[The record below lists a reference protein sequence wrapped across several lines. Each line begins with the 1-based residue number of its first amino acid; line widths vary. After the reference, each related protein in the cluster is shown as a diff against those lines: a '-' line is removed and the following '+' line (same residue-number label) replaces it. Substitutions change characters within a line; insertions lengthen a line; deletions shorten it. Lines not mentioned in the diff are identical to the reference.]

1 MGIAAVSH
9 IGGDVH
15 VVDEGQGHLFQM
27 TDGLVPT
34 ALAQILGAYHLV
46 EVLIIVAYALGQPLV
61 EGRLLA
67 ALLRI
72 GEVSL

>member
-1 MGIAAVSH
+1 
-9 IGGDVH
+9 
-15 VVDEGQGHLFQM
+15 M

-34 ALAQILGAYHLV
+34 ALAQILGAHHLV
-46 EVLIIVAYALGQPLV
+46 EVLIIVAYALGEPLV

-72 GEVSL
+72 GEVGL